1 LVVILI
7 IAGILTPSPDM
18 ASQIM
23 MALPLYGLYE
33 ISIMVAKAVEK
44 NRKNP

>member
-1 LVVILI
+1 
-7 IAGILTPSPDM
+7 M

-33 ISIMVAKAVEK
+33 ISILVAQKVEQNKVKAK
-44 NRKNP
+44 L